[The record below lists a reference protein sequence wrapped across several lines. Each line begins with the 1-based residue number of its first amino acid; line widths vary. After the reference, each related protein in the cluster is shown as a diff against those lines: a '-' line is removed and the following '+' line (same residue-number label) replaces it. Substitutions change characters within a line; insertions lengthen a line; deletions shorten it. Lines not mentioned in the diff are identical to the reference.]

1 MTDNPMPIATL
12 VEELVLSVFHAV
24 RMTYK
29 REGRNL
35 GGGPSLDE
43 KMYEGARRAIASLG
57 VRPSRHEYEIL
68 EMADQPRPEE
78 HDT

>member
-1 MTDNPMPIATL
+1 MSDNPMPIATL

-24 RMTYK
+24 RMTYR
-29 REGRNL
+29 REGRNI

-43 KMYEGARRAIASLG
+43 KLYEGARRALDSLN
-57 VRPSRHEYEIL
+57 VKPSRHEYEIL
-68 EMADQPRPEE
+68 EMVDEPGEE